1 MNSGIASF
9 ATRGKITIAGTHQ
22 KLDREAYRILAPM
35 INTRHFPRRKAI
47 LNFEGYGG
55 PDGMK
60 LKGAG
65 KYTTDHL
72 WDPINEIGFLPD
84 WIAVHYT
91 HLVAA
96 LKAHDYV
103 EAAFHAGYMAHYL
116 TDSLTPAHHLSYK
129 LIAEEYAEAS
139 KFKRRWKAWGTKGW
153 KSAHFAFESGISTA
167 TLFSPLRTKFDLDL
181 AEAIRSQGIQHV
193 VRDESLKIARL
204 GLYEDFLK
212 NGWTAKLAKVVK
224 ATVVPRIPQLIAAA
238 WLAAYSEAWTEEP
251 AKKLA
256 SAIKA
261 G

>member
-1 MNSGIASF
+1 MNSGVASF

-22 KLDREAYRILAPM
+22 KLDREAFRILAPM
-35 INTRHFPRRKAI
+35 INTRHFPRRKEI

-60 LKGAG
+60 FKGAG
-65 KYTTDHL
+65 RYSTDHF
-72 WDPINEIGFLPD
+72 WDPINEIGFLPS
-84 WIAVHYT
+84 WIEIHQAN
-91 HLVAA
+91 LVAA
-96 LKAHDYV
+96 LKKEDYV

-139 KFKRRWKAWGTKGW
+139 KFMKRWKTWGSKGW

-167 TLFSPLRTKFDLDL
+167 TLFSPLRTKFDIDL
-181 AEAIRSQGIQHV
+181 AEAIRREGIKQV
-193 VRDESLKIARL
+193 VHDESLKIARL

-212 NGWTAKLAKVVK
+212 YGWTAKLAKAVK
-224 ATVVPRIPQLIAAA
+224 ATVVPRIPQMIAAA
-238 WLAAYSEAWTEEP
+238 WMAAYTEAYAPEP

-256 SAIKA
+256 PSRAR
-261 G
+261 